1 MNMKSLYSGAVL
13 ILLSLLSL
21 QAFAANVPP
30 LRAKIDFA
38 THPHWDYYLTSS
50 HPSGRLQSVE
60 QYHLQPAIDL
70 LAQQKFEYA
79 YDELVFILAW
89 FPNHPKALN
98 LLTQLTTRVNQPQV
112 AERHFRDAFGLYPD
126 RAQTHMLYGNFLSKS
141 GQRDKAI
148 ESYKRAIE
156 LDPNYAEAHYNL
168 GLAYYH
174 QKKYDLAN
182 QHAQIAYSY
191 GYPLPGLERLLKGKK
206 AWNTAQ
212 RPSAEDRKSAASEQA
227 AKPAGDAEKNKGDQA
242 SKTGEDAAKNKGE
255 QASKSAGEPARA
267 N

>member
-1 MNMKSLYSGAVL
+1 MNMKNLFSGAVL
-13 ILLSLLSL
+13 MLLTLLSLHAL
-21 QAFAANVPP
+21 AASVPP

-126 RAQTHMLYGNFLSKS
+126 RAPTHMLYGNFLSKS

-156 LDPNYAEAHYNL
+156 LDPNYAEGHYNL

-174 QKKYDLAN
+174 LKKYDLAN
-182 QHAQIAYSY
+182 RHAQTAYAY
-191 GYPLPGLERLLKGKK
+191 GYPLPGLERLLKQKK
-206 AWNTAQ
+206 AWNTAE
-212 RPSAEDRKSAASEQA
+212 RPSAGDKKATASEPADKSADEA
-227 AKPAGDAEKNKGDQA
+227 AKTKDEQA
-242 SKTGEDAAKNKGE
+242 SKTAE
-255 QASKSAGEPARA
+255 EPAKA

>member
-1 MNMKSLYSGAVL
+1 MKTLFSGAVL
-13 ILLSLLSL
+13 LALTLFSL
-21 QAFAANVPP
+21 QAVAASVPP

-38 THPHWDYYLTSS
+38 THPHWDFYLTSS

-60 QYHLQPAIDL
+60 QYHLGPAIDL

-79 YDELVFILAW
+79 YDELVFILSW

-98 LLTQLTTRVNQPQV
+98 LMTQLTTRVNQPQV
-112 AERHFRDAFGLYPD
+112 AERHFRDAFELYPN
-126 RAQTHMLYGNFLSKS
+126 RAQTHMLYGNFMSKS
-141 GQRDKAI
+141 GQRDKAV

-156 LDPNYAEAHYNL
+156 IDPNYAEAHYNL

-182 QHAQIAYSY
+182 KHAQTAYAY
-191 GYPLPGLERLLKGKK
+191 GYPLPGLERLLKQKK

-212 RPSAEDRKSAASEQA
+212 RPSAGEGKAATDEQA
-227 AKPAGDAEKNKGDQA
+227 GKLADEAAKHKEEQA
-242 SKTGEDAAKNKGE
+242 SKTATEAARTN
-255 QASKSAGEPARA
+255 
-267 N
+267 

>member
-1 MNMKSLYSGAVL
+1 MKSLFSGAVL
-13 ILLSLLSL
+13 VLLSLLSL
-21 QAFAANVPP
+21 HALAANVPP

-70 LAQQKFEYA
+70 LAQQKYEYA

-112 AERHFRDAFGLYPD
+112 AERHFRDAFGLYPE
-126 RAQTHMLYGNFLSKS
+126 RAPTHMLYGNFLSKS

-156 LDPNYAEAHYNL
+156 LDPNYAEGHYNL

-182 QHAQIAYSY
+182 QHAQTAYAY

-212 RPSAEDRKSAASEQA
+212 RASGTDKKATASETADKSADDA
-227 AKPAGDAEKNKGDQA
+227 AKSKAEQA
-242 SKTGEDAAKNKGE
+242 SKTAE
-255 QASKSAGEPARA
+255 EPAKA